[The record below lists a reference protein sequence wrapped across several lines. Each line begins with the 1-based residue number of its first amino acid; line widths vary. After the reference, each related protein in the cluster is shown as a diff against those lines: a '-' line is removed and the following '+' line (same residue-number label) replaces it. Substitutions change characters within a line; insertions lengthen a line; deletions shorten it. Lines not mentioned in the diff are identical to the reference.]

1 MTSEVEDVPPPPW
14 VDDSWRGDVTVGVEA
29 WVGAAHG
36 DGGDSE
42 PDPKSLGPD
51 ADPEAVARKILLD
64 QLTGQAR
71 TRFELRAKLA
81 QKNVPEEIAERLLD
95 RFEEVGLIDDAAFAR
110 AWVESR
116 SRARGLA
123 PRALA
128 DELRRK
134 GVDREAAQAAL
145 ELVDPVAQRVRA
157 RELVDKKLRSLR
169 DVDDVTA
176 TRRLVGLLARKGY
189 ASSLAF
195 AVVREALEQQP

>member
-1 MTSEVEDVPPPPW
+1 
-14 VDDSWRGDVTVGVEA
+14 
-29 WVGAAHG
+29 
-36 DGGDSE
+36 
-42 PDPKSLGPD
+42 
-51 ADPEAVARKILLD
+51 VARKILLD

-81 QKNVPEEIAERLLD
+81 QKNVPEEIAEKLLD

-145 ELVDPVAQRVRA
+145 ELVDPAAQRVRA

-169 DVDDVTA
+169 GVDEVTA

-189 ASSLAF
+189 SSSLAF